1 MSVNISNGTNYLL
14 EQRLEKQKVCNY
26 NSELG
31 IPTAGNPALLPQK
44 SIQTSTSGNPSLSI
58 RTPTAGN
65 PSLLVQASPF
75 VTKIS
80 ISKNSNF
87 QTPTAKYPTNIL
99 NNFDIKLTS
108 TVTPGGPLL
117 LTPHVE
123 TCRPH
128 LTTPMETDDVDL

>member
-31 IPTAGNPALLPQK
+31 IPTAGNP
-44 SIQTSTSGNPSLSI
+44 
-58 RTPTAGN
+58 
-65 PSLLVQASPF
+65 SLLVQASSF
-75 VTKIS
+75 VTKTS

-99 NNFDIKLTS
+99 NIKLTS
-108 TVTPGGPLL
+108 TVTSGGPLL